1 MKLTTR
7 KICAT
12 LTTAAAAGLFAAQTF
27 AADVTLT
34 LGHVDPAEWQTSKK
48 GAAAKV
54 FKELVEAESGGRIAV
69 NVYPNGQLGG
79 ETDLVQ
85 SAQDGTLSMAFVS
98 GAFSKVC
105 PEAAVLDTPYL
116 FPSAPIAWEVL
127 DGQFGKDLSKHC
139 LGKTGLRTL
148 AYGETGFRNFTN
160 SKHPITEPKDLEGL
174 KIRVM
179 TVPLFV
185 EMVKAMGGKPTPIAW
200 PEVPSALSTGVVDGQ
215 ENPVSVI
222 AGNKFYEIQKYI
234 TLDGHVYGTDFFV
247 INDDLYQG
255 LSQTDREIVARAAKV
270 AATVGRAIQQL
281 NSAQGLGELAKN
293 GMEITALTAE
303 QQAKFQAAAQPP
315 VLEWLKTQ
323 IDPSWIDK
331 ALAAVKEASSN

>member
-1 MKLTTR
+1 MKLSAQG
-7 KICAT
+7 I
-12 LTTAAAAGLFAAQTF
+12 AAALATAVTASVLSTPILAAET
-27 AADVTLT
+27 TIT

-48 GAAAKV
+48 GSAAKV
-54 FKELVEAESGGRIAV
+54 FKELVEAESGGRIDV

-79 ETDLVQ
+79 ETDLLQ

-105 PEAAVLDTPYL
+105 PETAVLDIPYL

-127 DGQFGKDLSKHC
+127 DGDFGKELGEYC

-160 SKHPITEPKDLEGL
+160 SKHPIEEPSDLNGL

-185 EMVKAMGGKPTPIAW
+185 EMVKAMGGEPTPIAW

-234 TLDGHVYGTDFFV
+234 TLDGHVYGTDFFL
-247 INDDLYQG
+247 INDDIFQS
-255 LSQTDREIVARAAKV
+255 LSPEDQAIVSRAAKV
-270 AATVGRAIQQL
+270 ASTVGRAIQQL

-323 IDPSWIDK
+323 IDPAWIDK
-331 ALAAVKEASSN
+331 ALAASKEASAH